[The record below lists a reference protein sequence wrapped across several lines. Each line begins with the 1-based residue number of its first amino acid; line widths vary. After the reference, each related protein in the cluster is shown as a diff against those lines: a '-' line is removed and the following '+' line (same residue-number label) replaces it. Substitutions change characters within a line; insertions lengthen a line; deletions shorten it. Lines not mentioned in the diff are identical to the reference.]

1 MFEFLNRKE
10 YAIYSPVDGEVV
22 SLGQIPDA
30 VFSQGM
36 MGDGFAVIPENQLVY
51 APFNG
56 EVKAI
61 FPSKHAISLY
71 TPSGI
76 EYLIHI
82 GLDTVELNGEGF
94 EILVKEGDLFN
105 QNQPLAKVD
114 FDFIASKNKDTM
126 VIVVFPELE
135 KRKPVV
141 ELGKHTHGQKIG
153 MLQKK

>member
-1 MFEFLNRKE
+1 MFEFLNRKD
-10 YAIYSPVDGEVV
+10 YFIYSPVDGEIV
-22 SLGQIPDA
+22 SLEQIPDE
-30 VFSQGM
+30 VFSQRM
-36 MGDGFAVIPENQLVY
+36 MGDGFAVIPESQSVY
-51 APFNG
+51 APFDG

-71 TPSGI
+71 TPTGI

-105 QNQPLAKVD
+105 QNQPLAKVN
-114 FDFIASKNKDTM
+114 FDFIASQNKSTM

-141 ELGKHTHGQKIG
+141 ELGKHAHGQKIG
-153 MLQKK
+153 TLQKK